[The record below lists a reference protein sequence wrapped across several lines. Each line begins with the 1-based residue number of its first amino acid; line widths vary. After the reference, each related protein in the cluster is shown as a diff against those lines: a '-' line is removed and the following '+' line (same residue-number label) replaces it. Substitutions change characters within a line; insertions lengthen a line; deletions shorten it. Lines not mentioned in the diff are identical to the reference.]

1 MPVVLTNYNRSCSE
15 KRKLSPW
22 HDTFVAAKLG
32 RHSVLPLSASRKVGS
47 GAQDL
52 GSIFKPFHHEPSKQV
67 YLDGA
72 IYHNNPIQIADK
84 ERKNLWPSLKTDYP
98 DVFVSIGTSYGRPRR
113 NRELASPPAQV
124 GVVSHGKLLYKIV
137 NDHIDFALD
146 SQKAWEDYISI
157 LQPAPEH
164 LTRYV
169 RLNPQLQEDP
179 PSLDEVERME
189 MLKATVR
196 SQMKN
201 SKEISV
207 LALQLVASCFYFEK
221 SAPAEL
227 QSNNSYQ
234 CKGEIH
240 CRFLPESDEI
250 YELGKFFK
258 EKMVPDRNPAF
269 IIQEK
274 HRAQEAEATE
284 ITPYVIDRMIGKR
297 RFYLGKITISLSSK
311 LAVTEIFL
319 SFNHGALFN
328 ISKFPRSLLEDEGIR
343 ASTRPIT
350 STTSR
355 RWAGRTVSRRAR
367 QQGWTP
373 PDLGQRPQRTLSS
386 YSQEEHMVGDPNS
399 SALKRFT
406 SLWRNGPNQ
415 RRNFQER
422 PAESVEPPIPVE
434 TPWGPDDIMAPLRV
448 ELDSTPLNFE
458 LEGDSTRRI

>member
-52 GSIFKPFHHEPSKQV
+52 GSVSWREIFKPFHHEPSKQV

-297 RFYLGKITISLSSK
+297 RFYLG
-311 LAVTEIFL
+311 
-319 SFNHGALFN
+319 
-328 ISKFPRSLLEDEGIR
+328 
-343 ASTRPIT
+343 TRPIT